1 MKVMGEFSMNN
12 ESLVKRIIESLRPS
26 FRESVSIRAS
36 HWSCYTDTLDEALA
50 IYDNSDNEQFIKI
63 MNKMM
68 SFFPRSSS
76 QHGAITDLCSCL
88 EENSVEFENKFKY
101 K

>member
-1 MKVMGEFSMNN
+1 MNKP
-12 ESLVKRIIESLRPS
+12 LIHRIAESLRPS
-26 FRESVSIRAS
+26 FRESVSIKAG
-36 HWSCYTDTLDEALA
+36 HWSLYSDTLDEALA
-50 IYDNSDNEQFIKI
+50 IYDNSDTGQFIKI

-76 QHGAITDLCSCL
+76 QHGAVTDLCSCL
-88 EENSVEFENKFKY
+88 EENDLGYVNKFKY

>member
-1 MKVMGEFSMNN
+1 MNN
-12 ESLVKRIIESLRPS
+12 AKQSLIHRIAESLRPS
-26 FRESVSIRAS
+26 FRESVSIRAM
-36 HWSCYTDTLDEALA
+36 HWSCYTETLDEALA
-50 IYDNSDNEQFIKI
+50 IYDNENNEQFIKI

-76 QHGAITDLCSCL
+76 QHGAIVDLCSCL
-88 EENSVEFENKFKY
+88 EENDLQYKYKFKY